1 MRVGAGAWGRGVPLT
16 VLGPVTRHDALHVL
30 LRPDGE
36 ALERRAAQ
44 ILDVAWRGLAPGLGG
59 RGGVGLERGAPT
71 HTATSTH
78 ATTSPAAATAAA
90 TL

>member
-1 MRVGAGAWGRGVPLT
+1 MLRW
-16 VLGPVTRHDALHVL
+16 LGLGLDDALHVL

-44 ILDVAWRGLAPGLGG
+44 ILDVAWRGLAPGRGVGGRGGWG

-78 ATTSPAAATAAA
+78 ATTSPAAAPAAA

>member
-1 MRVGAGAWGRGVPLT
+1 M
-16 VLGPVTRHDALHVL
+16 L

-36 ALERRAAQ
+36 ALERRATQ
-44 ILDVAWRGLAPGLGG
+44 ILDVSWRGLAPGLGG
-59 RGGVGLERGAPT
+59 KREGRVGWGGVGLERGAPT

-78 ATTSPAAATAAA
+78 ATTSPAAAPAAA